1 MRKRPARSEDYFT
14 EHPETIDKLLRW
26 VATSQLFPSAK
37 KYLAA
42 FRSSWR
48 FQIPQDTL
56 FSSSDTPAR
65 LRALDAPQAQHE
77 PLRRRLLR
85 EPPRRGDAG
94 RISPPPCRV
103 FSRAK
108 GCLAFGR
115 PDRPAGGTGRPR
127 IRRDDPGGAA
137 AGTARSFHDW
147 KFFLLAGSGGS
158 ALLSRGAKLTL
169 VGRPRLSQNG
179 YCSEFPD
186 APTAP
191 LVEQLAAAECTDK
204 LVRFLRLPL
213 LLFFLSTRFID
224 LLVLCVPA
232 CLLANLLPSVLCQSV
247 LFCRFCF

>member
-26 VATSQLFPSAK
+26 VATSRLFPSAK

-137 AGTARSFHDW
+137 AGTARSFHYW
-147 KFFLLAGSGGS
+147 KFFFACRQRRQRSAISRSKTNAGRSPS
-158 ALLSRGAKLTL
+158 AVAEWILQR
-169 VGRPRLSQNG
+169 VPGRPDG
-179 YCSEFPD
+179 
-186 APTAP
+186 A
-191 LVEQLAAAECTDK
+191 VGGAAGGG
-204 LVRFLRLPL
+204 V
-213 LLFFLSTRFID
+213 
-224 LLVLCVPA
+224 
-232 CLLANLLPSVLCQSV
+232 SV
-247 LFCRFCF
+247 